1 MRNRKVLIKGET
13 MSKEDELKKEI
24 DRLQIRLI
32 ELKVETA
39 NVQSEMDTLFEQ
51 WFKERQKA
59 AEQKQ

>member
-1 MRNRKVLIKGET
+1 